1 MNTRADDA
9 VVAYP
14 LFQTGDGGSIPTS
27 ALTFHIAAI
36 GHKTAKAFIEK
47 WHYSHRMPTGKN
59 LLYGLHTEIGLY
71 AVIVYGIGV
80 NPYQAKFLGVNKV
93 VEIKR
98 MARTEPRLSYPLSRF
113 IAITARMVAKQF
125 PYDCIVAFADP
136 EHGHEG
142 TVYKASGFVLH
153 GMTNAEWHLMEA
165 SGEVRH
171 RRYAFRH
178 ARRNG
183 CSVAE
188 SRDLL
193 ALSRVKTKPK
203 YRWVRWV
210 SARPQQKSP
219 PNP

>member
-1 MNTRADDA
+1 MNTRADDV

-14 LFQTGDGGSIPTS
+14 LFQREDGGSIPTS
-27 ALTFHIAAI
+27 ALTFHIDPI

-59 LLYGLHTEIGLY
+59 IIYGLNTEKGLY

-80 NPYQAKFLGVNKV
+80 NPYQAKFLGVERV
-93 VEIKR
+93 IEIKR
-98 MARTEPRLSYPLSRF
+98 MARTEPRLPYPLSRF
-113 IAITARMVAKQF
+113 IAITSRMVGKEF

-142 TVYKASGFVLH
+142 TVYKASGFTLH
-153 GMTNAEWHLMEA
+153 GTTNAEWHLVDA
-165 SGEVRH
+165 FGEVRH

-183 CSVAE
+183 LSVAE
-188 SRDLL
+188 SREHLGL
-193 ALSRVKTKPK
+193 ARVKTKPK
-203 YRWVRWV
+203 YRWVRWSV
-210 SARPQQKSP
+210 K
-219 PNP
+219 